1 MRQKFKP
8 WAKPYIL
15 ENAQY
20 DMFSETS
27 ITKYHHFTHHIL
39 EIGMGKGDFLHAF
52 AKSNKEIFFTGVE
65 VNPNCGA
72 VAMKKCIDDELENV
86 SFLIKDA
93 KDLIKCEQLG
103 LKFDVIYLNFP
114 DPWPKKRHNK
124 RRLTAPIFMSLY
136 RTILKK
142 DGKVILK
149 TDNLDFFEDSLVT
162 FSSLHLKILSVDR
175 NLKISSEPMS
185 AYEMKYRSDGKTIYK
200 VEVMYAEDRENK
212 H

>member
-15 ENAQY
+15 ENEQY
-20 DMFSETS
+20 DMFSEAS
-27 ITKYHHFTHHIL
+27 IRKYHQFSHHIL

-52 AKSNKEIFFTGVE
+52 AKSTGDTFFVGVE

-93 KDLIKCEQLG
+93 KELIRCEELG
-103 LKFDVIYLNFP
+103 LKFDFIYLNFP

-124 RRLTAPIFMSLY
+124 RRLTAPVFMSLY
-136 RTILKK
+136 KTILKK

-149 TDNLDFFEDSLVT
+149 TDNLGFLEDSLVT
-162 FSSLHLKILSVDR
+162 FSSLHLKILNVDR

-200 VEVMYAEDRENK
+200 VEVTYVEDEEN
-212 H
+212 